1 MLSKQR
7 REALIALCQRA
18 IQIPS
23 FSGEEEGVAKLLRDT
38 MTAYGFDQVEI
49 DRYGSV
55 LGQIKGRRPGKT
67 ILMDGHIDT
76 VGLPDPGRWTHDPF
90 GGEIADGRLYGR
102 GASDMKGSVTAMI
115 SAAAH
120 FAQDTNRDFAG
131 EVWVSCSVHEE
142 CFEGVSARAISQR
155 VKPDFVII
163 GEATSATLKIGQ
175 RGRAEVVVETVG
187 TSCHSSNPER
197 GCNAVYPMC
206 AIIDAIRALVPE
218 THPVLGPGIFELTDI
233 CSSPYPGASV
243 VPESCRV
250 TYDHR
255 LLVGETEEQVLS
267 TVGQVVQAAVRRV
280 NLPGLRAKVA
290 LAEGSARCWTG
301 ETIHAKRFFPAW
313 LLEPDHEL
321 VVKARAGLKAAGID
335 APLSHFAFCT
345 NGSHFCG
352 EAGIPTIGF
361 GPSLEELAHTV
372 DEYIALDQLTLACE
386 GFAGILQAL
395 TGP

>member
-1 MLSKQR
+1 MLTNQR
-7 REALIALCQRA
+7 RQALISLCQRA
-18 IQIPS
+18 IQLPS
-23 FSGEEEGVAKLLRDT
+23 FSGGEEAVAKLLRDT

-67 ILMDGHIDT
+67 VLLDGHIDT

-90 GGEIADGRLYGR
+90 GGEIVNGKLYGR
-102 GASDMKGSVTAMI
+102 GASDMKGSVTAML

-131 EVWVSCSVHEE
+131 EIWVSCTVHEE
-142 CFEGVSARAISQR
+142 CFEGVSARAVSQR

-175 RGRAEVVVETVG
+175 RGRAEVVIETIG
-187 TSCHSSNPER
+187 TSCHSSNPEE

-206 AIIDAIRALVPE
+206 AIIDALRTLEPQI
-218 THPVLGPGIFELTDI
+218 HPVLGPGIYELTDI

-255 LLVGETEEQVLS
+255 LLVGETEESILS
-267 TVGQVVQAAVRRV
+267 TVQDAVLTALQQTTTPDLKTRV
-280 NLPGLRAKVA
+280 S
-290 LAEGSARCWTG
+290 LAEGSALCWTG
-301 ETIHAKRFFPAW
+301 ETIQAKRFFPAW
-313 LLEPDHEL
+313 LLPPDHEL
-321 VVKARAGLKAAGID
+321 VVKAQAGLKAAGID

-352 EAGIPTIGF
+352 EAGIPTVGF
-361 GPSLEELAHTV
+361 GPSREELAHTV
-372 DEYIALDQLTLACE
+372 DEYIELDQLTLACE
-386 GFAGILQAL
+386 GFGGILQAL
-395 TGP
+395 TR